1 MFRNM
6 MLLGET
12 YTLILA
18 KPTQLDSNVTTVKVP
33 TLAPH
38 LRPVQPVQVSS
49 ILELWIPLP
58 KVVYIPFNPF
68 FSLIMQF
75 FL

>member
-1 MFRNM
+1 M
-6 MLLGET
+6 MLLGEN

-18 KPTQLDSNVTTVKVP
+18 KPTQLDSTVTTVKVP
-33 TLAPH
+33 TLAPD

-58 KVVYIPFNPF
+58 KVKYIPFNPF
-68 FSLIMQF
+68 FSLVMQF